1 LKAKTSYRRH
11 IELIVERLEAKLE
24 ELSIRIEAR
33 LEAKRGVVESSIEA
47 LDEFEGHKGCNDDVD
62 RSTSHTEEPLDSL

>member
-1 LKAKTSYRRH
+1 MKAKTSYRRH

-47 LDEFEGHKGCNDDVD
+47 LDEF
-62 RSTSHTEEPLDSL
+62 